1 MPSRRPNLL
10 PSGKRNGLNSC
21 RRDREND
28 MKALF
33 VQIKCELTKSFDVA
47 AYLVDNFPETAEVY
61 STSGTYD
68 LLAKFELPD
77 ERSIGEFVTRKLQ
90 RVPGIRDTYSIVA
103 FKFRWSA
110 EPKPDFEP
118 RAQELD
124 ERAR

>member
-1 MPSRRPNLL
+1 
-10 PSGKRNGLNSC
+10 
-21 RRDREND
+21 

-47 AYLVDNFPETAEVY
+47 AYLVDNFPETAEVF

-124 ERAR
+124 ERAPSGR

>member
-1 MPSRRPNLL
+1 
-10 PSGKRNGLNSC
+10 
-21 RRDREND
+21 
-28 MKALF
+28 MKAIF

-68 LLAKFELPD
+68 LLAKFELSD

-110 EPKPDFEP
+110 EPKPDYEP

-124 ERAR
+124 ERAPSGR

>member
-1 MPSRRPNLL
+1 MSAKIVS
-10 PSGKRNGLNSC
+10 SGKRNGLSLSSHGQ
-21 RRDREND
+21 ETD
-28 MKALF
+28 MKAIF

-68 LLAKFELPD
+68 LLAKFELSD

-110 EPKPDFEP
+110 EPKPEFEP
-118 RAQELD
+118 RAED
-124 ERAR
+124 MTGRIRK

>member
-1 MPSRRPNLL
+1 
-10 PSGKRNGLNSC
+10 
-21 RRDREND
+21 
-28 MKALF
+28 MKAIF
-33 VQIKCELTKSFDVA
+33 VQIKCELTKSFEVA
-47 AYLVDNFPETAEVY
+47 AYLVENFTVTAEVY

-103 FKFRWSA
+103 FKFHWSA
-110 EPKPDFEP
+110 EPKPDYEP